1 MSAEQALHRH
11 LAPQIRQLLVADPSG
26 RNQRR
31 HALVSVGQC
40 DEGAVAAMV
49 GTHGLAYEQL
59 FMQTPEADMAHIG
72 PWLVELPLDPSDAL
86 LHALARMAA
95 TEAVSF
101 LGSAMRPPKLA
112 EHLRRFMSGVLPDG
126 SSVLLRYFDPRIG
139 FDMLTHW
146 TGDVRQRFLAPL
158 AWWAGWDAGFQPRRF
173 QGASSAPASSSGD
186 AAIELDAEWLQ
197 AIDAIGEPQLT
208 VALLAEELAETDS
221 QASRELSALHPW
233 LCRQIARDALAFA
246 RSAGCDGWE
255 DRMLA
260 CRLALLTH
268 PRFHSDPGFT
278 AALLDM
284 RGQSLGDVM
293 AALPTALREK
303 WMHDR
308 SRAIAHLFAD
318 MVHRL
323 RSFPLSPGLPAN
335 NPGAR

>member
-1 MSAEQALHRH
+1 VSAEQALHRH
-11 LAPQIRQLLVADPSG
+11 LEPQIRQLLVADPSG
-26 RNQRR
+26 RKQRR

-40 DEGAVAAMV
+40 DEGAVADMV
-49 GTHGLAYEQL
+49 GTHGLACEQL

-72 PWLVELPLDPSDAL
+72 PWLVELPLAPSDTL
-86 LHALARMAA
+86 LHTLARMAA

-101 LGSAMRPPKLA
+101 LGSALQPLKLA

-126 SSVLLRYFDPRIG
+126 SPVLLRYFDPRIG

-146 TGDVRQRFLAPL
+146 PGDVRQRFLAPL
-158 AWWAGWDAGFQPRRF
+158 AWWAGWDAGFEPRRF
-173 QGASSAPASSSGD
+173 QGASGAPASPSGD
-186 AAIELDAEWLQ
+186 AVVELDAEWLQ
-197 AIDAIGEPQLT
+197 AIDAVGEPQLT

-221 QASRELSALHPW
+221 RTSRELSALHPW
-233 LCRQIARDALAFA
+233 LCRQIARDALVFA
-246 RSAGCDGWE
+246 RGAGFDGWE

-268 PRFHSDPGFT
+268 PRFHSDPGVT

-284 RGQSLGDVM
+284 RGRPLSEVM
-293 AALPTALREK
+293 ATLPTALREE

-318 MVHRL
+318 MVQGLH
-323 RSFPLSPGLPAN
+323 SFPTSPGLPAN
-335 NPGAR
+335 NPGTR